1 MSRLHTMPSPTP
13 SKDVIFQE
21 IDQMPDFLL
30 GDILSFV
37 RSLKAQYG
45 EISEKRSQDIDLAS
59 RGINWEQAELLR
71 ASLATFAEDWESP
84 EMSVYDDYDSAT
96 A

>member
-1 MSRLHTMPSPTP
+1 MQSPTP

-21 IDQMPDFLL
+21 IDQMPEFLL
-30 GDILSFV
+30 GDVLSFV

-45 EISEKRSQDIDLAS
+45 EVSAKRSQDIDLAS
-59 RGINWEQAELLR
+59 RGINLEQAELLR
-71 ASLATFAEDWESP
+71 ASLAAFAEDWESP